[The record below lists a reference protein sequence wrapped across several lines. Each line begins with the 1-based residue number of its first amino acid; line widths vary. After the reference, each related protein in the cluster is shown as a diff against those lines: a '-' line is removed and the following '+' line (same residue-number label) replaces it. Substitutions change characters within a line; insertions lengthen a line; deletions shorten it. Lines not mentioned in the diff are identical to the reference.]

1 MKRLA
6 IIGLI
11 FLFSCKQESKEIGMK
26 VEGMEQT
33 TAPKPRYSRADSLLM
48 EEQDRYNLWMRKTYY
63 ALRHEGH
70 SNKKTWLYIDS
81 LTKQMYKDSVP
92 HWYVRM
98 KRESD
103 STIKVKNRYK
113 RIRIV

>member
-1 MKRLA
+1 MKRLV

-11 FLFSCKQESKEIGMK
+11 FLFSCKQESKDAGMRIA
-26 VEGMEQT
+26 GMEQKT
-33 TAPKPRYSRADSLLM
+33 NPVSYSRADSLQM

-70 SNKKTWLYIDS
+70 SNKKAWLYIDS

-92 HWYVRM
+92 HWYARM